1 MNELWR
7 RQEEREMTDTQLSTE
22 RFLRVCEEERDG
34 EEFVR
39 DLLSRLGDKW
49 SILVI
54 STLAG
59 GPLRFTELQR
69 SMAGISHRMLSVTLR
84 ALVTDGLVS
93 RESFDEVP
101 PRVEYSLTPLGH
113 TLLGP
118 VLGLID
124 WARDHQLEVEAN
136 RLRAL

>member
-1 MNELWR
+1 
-7 RQEEREMTDTQLSTE
+7 MTDTQHSTE
-22 RFLRVCEEERDG
+22 RFLKLCG
-34 EEFVR
+34 EDREGDEFVR

-54 STLAG
+54 STLAS

-69 SMAGISHRMLSVTLR
+69 ATDGISHRMLSVTLR

-101 PRVEYSLTPLGH
+101 PRVEYALTPLGN

-124 WARDHQLEVEAN
+124 WASEHQLEVEAN
-136 RLRAL
+136 RKRDN